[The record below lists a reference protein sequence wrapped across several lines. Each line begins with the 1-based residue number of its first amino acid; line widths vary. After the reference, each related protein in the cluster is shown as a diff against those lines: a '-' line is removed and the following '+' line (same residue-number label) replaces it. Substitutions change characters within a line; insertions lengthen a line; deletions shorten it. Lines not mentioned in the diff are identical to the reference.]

1 MLSGQPLATSRNDV
15 RGIYTERS
23 FINRLIQVL
32 IIGLLSATGFIH
44 WYLPVVH
51 PVDMPGEI
59 TGGIIAMSHD
69 LLHLLFDL
77 NGAGYFGLAAL
88 VAGWLPIWATCE
100 KRRYLVVVGYAALTV
115 LAWVLL
121 SDPAERSVLD
131 YLDKGIELAVIA
143 LALWMGHRI
152 SRSTDELGR

>member
-1 MLSGQPLATSRNDV
+1 MLSGQPLETSRTNV
-15 RGIYTERS
+15 RGIYAERS
-23 FINRLIQVL
+23 FVHRLIQVL
-32 IIGLLSATGFIH
+32 IISFLSATGFIH

-88 VAGWLPIWATCE
+88 VGCRSGRRTPVAGIWLWPDT
-100 KRRYLVVVGYAALTV
+100 
-115 LAWVLL
+115 
-121 SDPAERSVLD
+121 P
-131 YLDKGIELAVIA
+131 
-143 LALWMGHRI
+143 H
-152 SRSTDELGR
+152 

>member
-1 MLSGQPLATSRNDV
+1 MLSGQPLETSRNNV
-15 RGIYTERS
+15 RGICMERR

-88 VAGWLPIWATCE
+88 AAGWLPLWGNSMS
-100 KRRYLVVVGYAALTV
+100 RRYAIVAGYAALTI
-115 LAWVLL
+115 LAWILL
-121 SDPAERSVLD
+121 SDPVERGVLD
-131 YLDKGIELAVIA
+131 YLDKGIELTIIA
-143 LALWMGHRI
+143 LAIWMGHRI
-152 SRSTDELGR
+152 LRSTDDLGS

>member
-1 MLSGQPLATSRNDV
+1 MLSGQPLATSRNNV
-15 RGIYTERS
+15 RGIYTARR
-23 FINRLIQVL
+23 FINRPIQVL

-88 VAGWLPIWATCE
+88 VAGWLPIWAKDAKC
-100 KRRYLVVVGYAALTV
+100 RHLVVAGYAALTL
-115 LAWVLL
+115 LAWIFL

-131 YLDKGIELAVIA
+131 YLDKGIELTIIA
-143 LALWMGHRI
+143 LAIWMGHRI
-152 SRSTDELGR
+152 LRSTDDLGS